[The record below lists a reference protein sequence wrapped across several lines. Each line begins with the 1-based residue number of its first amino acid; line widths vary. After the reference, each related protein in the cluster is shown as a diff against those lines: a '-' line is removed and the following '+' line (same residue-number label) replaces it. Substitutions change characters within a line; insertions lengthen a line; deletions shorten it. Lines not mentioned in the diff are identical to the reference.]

1 MRQWEYL
8 HITIEYYLNHSS
20 ISMHTKMKYTENGT
34 STVCESE
41 SIADI
46 LNTQGPKGW
55 ELVSI
60 MAVGLYWDLFFKKE
74 RDS

>member
-8 HITIEYYLNHSS
+8 HISIEYYLRHSS
-20 ISMHTKMKYTENGT
+20 ISMHKKMKYTENGT

-41 SIADI
+41 SIAGI

-60 MAVGLYWDLFFKKE
+60 MAADLYWDLFFKKE
-74 RDS
+74 INS

>member
-1 MRQWEYL
+1 
-8 HITIEYYLNHSS
+8 
-20 ISMHTKMKYTENGT
+20 MHKKMKYTENGT

-41 SIADI
+41 SIAGI

-60 MAVGLYWDLFFKKE
+60 MAADLYWDLFFKKE
-74 RDS
+74 INS